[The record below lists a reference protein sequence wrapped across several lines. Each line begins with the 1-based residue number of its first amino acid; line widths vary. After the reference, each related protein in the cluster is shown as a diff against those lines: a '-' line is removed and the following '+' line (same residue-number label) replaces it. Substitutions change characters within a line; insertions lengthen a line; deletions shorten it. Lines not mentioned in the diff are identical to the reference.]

1 MNYFFIRFLLDD
13 EEVFTVFIR
22 VGVVGIELTSL
33 DMEIIAGSIGGESV
47 EFEFELVGGG
57 GAGAVEFTG
66 FEVDVSGGNEAKSVE
81 FIEEDDDFF
90 SLAPLPLLLFDDS

>member
-1 MNYFFIRFLLDD
+1 M
-13 EEVFTVFIR
+13 FTVFIR

-47 EFEFELVGGG
+47 EFEFEFELVGGG